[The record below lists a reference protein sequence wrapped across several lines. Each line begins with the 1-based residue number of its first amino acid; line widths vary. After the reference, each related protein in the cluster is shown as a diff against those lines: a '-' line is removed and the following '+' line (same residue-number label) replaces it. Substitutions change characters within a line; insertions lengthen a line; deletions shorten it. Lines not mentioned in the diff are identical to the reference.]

1 MKRLEP
7 DKTAVLRD
15 KLIKKRDGIYE
26 EHTRA
31 EEARRG
37 LAEPEVEF
45 EESAQNESIADA
57 LAVLDQQERDRIG
70 AIDRAL
76 DKIRLGN
83 YGACEVCGKPIPV
96 KRLEAIPWTP
106 FCTRHARIGTEP
118 AKPPEP
124 QPEARAS
131 LPPGFE
137 SLSGEEL
144 SDVIADEVR
153 EDGGVDLEELRIG
166 VRGSKVYLEGF
177 LPDKEQHQRL
187 LDIVRDHMEIPYVV
201 DRIIVS
207 PAPWERED
215 RARGRRDFEEFPE
228 EMQNEEDEA
237 GAGPYVSRKSGSP
250 MVPPDALVPEGE

>member
-7 DKTAVLRD
+7 DRLAVLRD
-15 KLIKKRDGIYE
+15 RLARRRDEIYE

-45 EESAQNESIADA
+45 EESAQKESIADTM
-57 LAVLDQQERDRIG
+57 AVLDQQERDEIE

-76 DKIRLGN
+76 ERIRLGK
-83 YGACEVCGKPIPV
+83 YGICEICGRPIPA

-106 FCTRHARIGTEP
+106 VCTRHAGTEVKP
-118 AKPPEP
+118 AGAGEAPPKPRTP
-124 QPEARAS
+124 

-137 SLSGEEL
+137 GLSVDEIGEI
-144 SDVIADEVR
+144 IADEVR

-166 VRGSKVYLEGF
+166 IRGSKVYLEGF

-187 LDIVRDHMEIPYVV
+187 LEIVRDHMEIPYIVDHIVV
-201 DRIIVS
+201 SR
-207 PAPWERED
+207 APWERED
-215 RARGRRDFEEFPE
+215 RAPGRRGLDDFLEELE
-228 EMQNEEDEA
+228 DEEDEW
-237 GAGPYVSRKSGSP
+237 GAGSVASRRGGGP
-250 MVPPDALVPEGE
+250 MVPPDTLVPEED

>member
-7 DKTAVLRD
+7 DKVAVLRD
-15 KLIKKRDGIYE
+15 RLIKRRDGIYE

-45 EESAQNESIADA
+45 EESAQKESIADT
-57 LAVLDQQERDRIG
+57 LAVLDQQERDQIS
-70 AIDRAL
+70 AVDQAL
-76 DKIRLGN
+76 DKIRLGT
-83 YGACEVCGKPIPV
+83 YGSCEVCGKPIPV

-106 FCTRHARIGTEP
+106 FCTRHAKIGVRP
-118 AKPPEP
+118 AEPPESE
-124 QPEARAS
+124 PETRVS

-144 SDVIADEVR
+144 GDVIADEVR

-166 VRGSKVYLEGF
+166 VRGSKVYLEGY

-201 DRIIVS
+201 DHIIVS

-215 RARGRRDFEEFPE
+215 RARGVRDLEDFLE
-228 EMQNEEDEA
+228 EMEDDEDEA
-237 GAGPYVSRKSGSP
+237 DGGPYVSRKSGSP
-250 MVPPDALVPEGE
+250 MVPPDTLVPEED